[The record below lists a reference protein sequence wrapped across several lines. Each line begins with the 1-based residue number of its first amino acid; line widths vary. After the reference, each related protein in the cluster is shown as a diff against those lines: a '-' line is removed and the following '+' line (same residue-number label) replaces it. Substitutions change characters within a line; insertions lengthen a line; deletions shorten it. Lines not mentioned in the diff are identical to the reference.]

1 MTSAAR
7 WRDLAARA
15 EFRALFVA
23 VVISIA
29 GDQFARVA
37 LSVLVYDRTRS
48 AGWTAVTYALTYI
61 PDLVFGPLLGGLA
74 DRFPRRRVLVTADL
88 GRAVLVALMAL
99 PGLPLPAVI
108 ALLVV
113 VQALGAPANA
123 ARAAT
128 LAAVLPGDEYVLG
141 KAANDMVVQLSQV
154 LGFAGGGV
162 LVAGAGP
169 STALLVDAATFAV
182 SAVLLGIGLRARPA
196 PVREEAETGWW
207 PDLVAGCRLVA
218 ATPRLRSLVGLACV
232 AGCYVT
238 VEGAAI
244 PYAAEVGGGTRS
256 AGLLLAASPAG
267 AVAGMWLLTRVS
279 PERRLRALPVLAV
292 GACVPLLAC
301 WWSPGVVLAA
311 ILWALSG
318 VASSYHLPASAAFV
332 QAVPDHRRGQAF
344 GVAST
349 ALKASQG
356 AGLLAVGVLGDA
368 TRPSAAVAILAAVGV
383 LAAML
388 AGTAW
393 RRAQLQA
400 AADTGPRQHR

>member
-128 LAAVLPGDEYVLG
+128 LAAVVPGDEYVLG

-162 LVAGAGP
+162 LVAGVGP

>member
-162 LVAGAGP
+162 LVAGVGP

-232 AGCYVT
+232 AGFYVT

>member
-162 LVAGAGP
+162 LVAGVGP

-182 SAVLLGIGLRARPA
+182 SAVLLGTGLRARPA
-196 PVREEAETGWW
+196 PVREEAETGW
-207 PDLVAGCRLVA
+207 
-218 ATPRLRSLVGLACV
+218 
-232 AGCYVT
+232 GCYVT

>member
-162 LVAGAGP
+162 LVAGVGP

-182 SAVLLGIGLRARPA
+182 SAVLLGIGLRARPV

>member
-162 LVAGAGP
+162 LVAGVGP

>member
-162 LVAGAGP
+162 LVAGVGP

-182 SAVLLGIGLRARPA
+182 SAVLLGIGLPAR
-196 PVREEAETGWW
+196 
-207 PDLVAGCRLVA
+207 
-218 ATPRLRSLVGLACV
+218 
-232 AGCYVT
+232 
-238 VEGAAI
+238 
-244 PYAAEVGGGTRS
+244 
-256 AGLLLAASPAG
+256 

-356 AGLLAVGVLGDA
+356 AGLLAVGVLWDA

-400 AADTGPRQHR
+400 AADTGPRQHRGVPAGHHSLPGRNHSLPGTDHSLPGVLNPSLPGTNH